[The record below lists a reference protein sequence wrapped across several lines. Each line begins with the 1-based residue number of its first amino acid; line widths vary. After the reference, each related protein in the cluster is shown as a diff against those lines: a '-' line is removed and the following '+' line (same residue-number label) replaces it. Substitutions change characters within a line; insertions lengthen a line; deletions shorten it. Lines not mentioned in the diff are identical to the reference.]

1 MQPRL
6 DAEIGTHREILD
18 EINEKLADKLFLN
31 FSLFQSIPDAWGIDQ
46 VFPILPIE
54 GLDRPLDRRA
64 VLQDITC
71 DSDGCVKKYV
81 DWNGV
86 STTLP
91 MFDFDESNPPPIAI
105 MLVGAYQEILG
116 DMHNLFGDTDSVD
129 VNLKPD
135 GKFELFNL
143 KRGDSVD
150 DILRYVNYDPK
161 DLLQRIHQQ
170 LLESQLSHKEQME
183 LLAELKDGLS
193 GYTYLE

>member
-1 MQPRL
+1 
-6 DAEIGTHREILD
+6 
-18 EINEKLADKLFLN
+18 
-31 FSLFQSIPDAWGIDQ
+31 
-46 VFPILPIE
+46 
-54 GLDRPLDRRA
+54 